1 MSNFRKVLTYRVND
15 TTPDDHVG
23 RRGEITYRDGFLYYH
38 DGETPGGEI
47 IGGGGSGGGGSTS
60 WASVTG
66 KPNFAAVATSGSY
79 ADLTNKPSIPT
90 NVSDLTND
98 SGFISSVAW
107 ADVTGKPVFFSGAYA
122 DLTGKPSLFSGAYA
136 DLTGKPSIPDLT
148 GYATE
153 AWVNSQGFGSGSGGT
168 GAQGPAGAD
177 GADGQDGASAYEV
190 AVANGFVG
198 NESAWL
204 ASLVGTNGNDG
215 AQGPQGEPGADGAQG
230 PAGADGAPGQGVP
243 TGGTA
248 GQVLAKVDSTDYNTE
263 WVNQTGGAT
272 NEITNTD
279 GFNTYS
285 VSVGTDGVVTMNT
298 ARGSIEFGA
307 MPEVGGPT
315 HLHIMRP
322 AGAEGATD
330 LYFGDDY
337 NYVKMPSSSYSQQ
350 GVEIGSSL
358 NQGTVSVWRFG
369 TDGDLVLPAG
379 KTIRN
384 ISGTDL
390 LAGDDT
396 GGDPAY
402 KGFKA
407 HYGRMWGNNDD
418 PNGPINKIV
427 IYKDTVTPSSTIDAS
442 TNNDT
447 FTVTGLTGSDVVAML
462 VVVGDEVNQTT
473 TAELKTFAESVI
485 DNVILDGGVEGQ
497 INSAA
502 DMKTAFYNNF
512 ATFSA
517 TLTDLKTNFEFFSV
531 NNQFNISPTFATG
544 DGANFSGI
552 SYNMDNDTLDL
563 GSWGQGAPNTHE
575 VNDVHV
581 IPGNTIQDANGNF
594 LLTPDN
600 DITITITGVADGWIQ
615 TYTVTGTLPRP
626 AEVWPSN
633 SINDGGDDEYDTGNY
648 ITTNLESNISYNNGD
663 VVSGSSAFGG
673 GDYVVTYQNSI
684 FGIFAVNPAID
695 SIATQGGSG
704 MDGYGQADTGSLY
717 GAADSG
723 VNIGNFVFTN
733 STLTATDD
741 DLYIK
746 AVDDLWLDALQ
757 DDIHIRANDDVRI
770 KVGYDFDEDSAQQEW
785 RFDTSGYINFPDG
798 SQQTTAWS
806 GNVDYNNINNTPSI
820 PSSLTDLISSGGNN
834 NLQFLRYNSTAGQI
848 EFSSNFRVVPFAS
861 IDYPDGVY
869 GDKIGDVAFDADAIY
884 YCATEPNYIGDVTI
898 TSSSG
903 YANQA
908 WITITSIPASGPVQV
923 GQRLTDGTN
932 TTTVEEIVEGWP
944 GFTGSRMIIRIAAVT
959 STWYDG
965 TPSTLSIVSSGN
977 GISTGN
983 WVKFSKSYNDLTD
996 KPTLFSGD
1004 YDDLTNKPT
1013 IPADVSNLTDTT
1025 SLLFSGSYDD
1035 LTDKP
1040 TLFTANQ
1047 SLDTTS
1053 TVTFDTV
1060 NATNITVNGQPTTYG
1075 VASPEYINMTTS
1087 AAVNVATSGT
1097 DLTWDVNNG
1106 SSGIAY
1112 SAGKFSLTAGKT
1124 YHILA
1129 EIAMQNFSANG
1140 YLLVELVDG
1149 TTNAQIGSQ
1158 TVTLPYNS
1166 GFNEVNNP
1174 TLDIVHTPVANQDVK
1189 LRVTGGTGGLTAQLR
1204 GGGFARMSI
1213 VQINPTIAV
1222 QATATGT
1229 VSKNYAKYTRTASQ
1243 SVSVNSVIICNVAE
1257 SSSGTAVSVNTS
1269 TGQATLTAGTYRLR
1283 GTIGTMVSSNADSR
1297 VGYGWYNETT
1307 SSWIGE
1313 GAGWS
1318 SPGASNYN
1326 TTTSG
1331 TAEAV
1336 ITVASTAVVSLR
1348 VTGATNIGSI
1358 GGNQSDFGGTYAN
1371 PWIDIEQMGSTFALN
1386 ALDTMTTTGNV
1397 TVGGNLNVTGG
1408 VRKSNRILTT
1418 TATLTLA
1425 DAGGFIQFNGGPY
1438 TVTLPDPTLA
1448 ANAGI
1453 GYRFWQNTA
1462 SNITLSTPAGAFF
1475 GPSGTTTSTVVLVQT
1490 TTSYWDVWSDGFNWA
1505 VFGIKIA

>member
-1 MSNFRKVLTYRVND
+1 MSDFRKVLTYRVND

-47 IGGGGSGGGGSTS
+47 IGGGGSGGGGPTS

-153 AWVNSQGFGSGSGGT
+153 AWVNSQGFGSGGGGT

-177 GADGQDGASAYEV
+177 
-190 AVANGFVG
+190 
-198 NESAWL
+198 
-204 ASLVGTNGNDG
+204 
-215 AQGPQGEPGADGAQG
+215 
-230 PAGADGAPGQGVP
+230 GADGAPGQGVP

-358 NQGTVSVWRFG
+358 NNGTVSVWRFG

-379 KTIRN
+379 KTIKDTN
-384 ISGTDL
+384 GTDL
-390 LAGDDT
+390 LADPTD
-396 GGDPAY
+396 GDPAY

-462 VVVGDEVNQTT
+462 VVIGDEINQTT

-502 DMKTAFYNNF
+502 DMKTAFYSNF

-531 NNQFNISPTFATG
+531 NNQFNISPSYATG

-600 DITITITGVADGWIQ
+600 DITLTITGVADGWIQ

-633 SINDGGDDEYDTGNY
+633 NINDGGDDEYDNGNY

-663 VVSGSSAFGG
+663 VVSSSSAFGG

-695 SIATQGGSG
+695 SIATQGSSG
-704 MDGYGQADTGSLY
+704 FNGYGQADTGSLY

-770 KVGYDFDEDSAQQEW
+770 KVGYDFDEDSAQYEW
-785 RFDTSGYINFPDG
+785 RFDASGYINFPDG

-806 GNVDYNNINNTPSI
+806 GNVDYSNINNTPSI
-820 PSSLTDLISSGGNN
+820 PSSLTDLISSGGSN
-834 NLQFLRYNSTAGQI
+834 NLQFLRYNSTAGQF

-944 GFTGSRMIIRIAAVT
+944 GYNGSRMIVRIAAVT

-983 WVKFSKSYNDLTD
+983 WAKFSKSYNDLT
-996 KPTLFSGD
+996 
-1004 YDDLTNKPT
+1004 NKPSLLYRQVT
-1013 IPADVSNLTDTT
+1013 APTT
-1025 SLLFSGSYDD
+1025 SKGSAGNLAGDIAFDSGYVYYCTTNY
-1035 LTDKP
+1035 TD
-1040 TLFTANQ
+1040 
-1047 SLDTTS
+1047 
-1053 TVTFDTV
+1053 
-1060 NATNITVNGQPTTYG
+1060 G
-1075 VASPEYINMTTS
+1075 VADIWKR
-1087 AAVNVATSGT
+1087 VAFSI
-1097 DLTWDVNNG
+1097 DTW
-1106 SSGIAY
+1106 
-1112 SAGKFSLTAGKT
+1112 
-1124 YHILA
+1124 
-1129 EIAMQNFSANG
+1129 
-1140 YLLVELVDG
+1140 
-1149 TTNAQIGSQ
+1149 
-1158 TVTLPYNS
+1158 
-1166 GFNEVNNP
+1166 
-1174 TLDIVHTPVANQDVK
+1174 
-1189 LRVTGGTGGLTAQLR
+1189 
-1204 GGGFARMSI
+1204 
-1213 VQINPTIAV
+1213 
-1222 QATATGT
+1222 
-1229 VSKNYAKYTRTASQ
+1229 
-1243 SVSVNSVIICNVAE
+1243 
-1257 SSSGTAVSVNTS
+1257 
-1269 TGQATLTAGTYRLR
+1269 
-1283 GTIGTMVSSNADSR
+1283 
-1297 VGYGWYNETT
+1297 
-1307 SSWIGE
+1307 
-1313 GAGWS
+1313 
-1318 SPGASNYN
+1318 
-1326 TTTSG
+1326 
-1331 TAEAV
+1331 
-1336 ITVASTAVVSLR
+1336 
-1348 VTGATNIGSI
+1348 
-1358 GGNQSDFGGTYAN
+1358 
-1371 PWIDIEQMGSTFALN
+1371 
-1386 ALDTMTTTGNV
+1386 
-1397 TVGGNLNVTGG
+1397 
-1408 VRKSNRILTT
+1408 
-1418 TATLTLA
+1418 
-1425 DAGGFIQFNGGPY
+1425 
-1438 TVTLPDPTLA
+1438 
-1448 ANAGI
+1448 
-1453 GYRFWQNTA
+1453 
-1462 SNITLSTPAGAFF
+1462 
-1475 GPSGTTTSTVVLVQT
+1475 
-1490 TTSYWDVWSDGFNWA
+1490 
-1505 VFGIKIA
+1505 